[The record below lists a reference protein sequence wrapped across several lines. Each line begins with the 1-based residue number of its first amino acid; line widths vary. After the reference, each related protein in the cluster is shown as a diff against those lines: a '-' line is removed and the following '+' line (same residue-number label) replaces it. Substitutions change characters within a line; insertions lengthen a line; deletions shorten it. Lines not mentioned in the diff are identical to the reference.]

1 MRCSPSDEGLRVGSR
16 ALRGSAAEVL
26 ATRFLEGAGLVLVER
41 NVRCR
46 FGEIDIVARDGDCVV
61 FVEVRLRAS
70 SRFGG
75 AAASVD
81 AGKQR
86 RLIAAARWYLSR
98 HPRLADHPCRFDVV
112 ALAGVDGPVDWL
124 RDAFRVDG

>member
-1 MRCSPSDEGLRVGSR
+1 M
-16 ALRGSAAEVL
+16 
-26 ATRFLEGAGLVLVER
+26 RFLTRSGLEVIAR

-46 FGEIDIVARDGDCVV
+46 FGEIDIVARDGICIV

-70 SRFGG
+70 GRFGG

-81 AGKQR
+81 ARKQQ
-86 RLIAAARWYLSR
+86 RLAAAARWYLAR
-98 HPRLADHPCRFDVV
+98 HPKCANDPCRFDVIAV
-112 ALAGVDGPVDWL
+112 AKIEGAVDWL